1 MWSEDIFS
9 DCKNTLIVLD
19 VKKCTTAD
27 KVTVS
32 TFITNCFRKCR
43 KSIEKNLI
51 EIGMMY
57 IKSNVEREIYE
68 DNLTFTDTFLS
79 QSKSQASGILKNPK
93 IIRKKINEDSYIV
106 HCYKYKNRI

>member
-1 MWSEDIFS
+1 M
-9 DCKNTLIVLD
+9 
-19 VKKCTTAD
+19 
-27 KVTVS
+27 
-32 TFITNCFRKCR
+32 RKLV
-43 KSIEKNLI
+43 KNLI
-51 EIGMMY
+51 ENELMY

-106 HCYKYKNRI
+106 HCYKYKTEYEKILN